1 MYWRRK
7 MFDFLGLK
15 KKADKT
21 KILVVDDGPSIV
33 QTLQDR
39 LEMNEYTVVTANN
52 GKEGLDVALKESPDI
67 ILLDVIM
74 PIMDGHEMLEALR
87 RHPEGKDIAVIML
100 TARNQTNDI
109 ARANVCGIEDY
120 IVKPFDLGKL
130 LEKIESIVENRKV
143 LAK

>member
-15 KKADKT
+15 KKTNKT
-21 KILVVDDGPSIV
+21 KILVVDDEPNIV

-39 LEMNEYTVVTANN
+39 LEMNEYIVVTASN
-52 GKEGLDVALKESPDI
+52 GKEGLNVALKESPDI

-87 RHPEGKDIAVIML
+87 RHPEGKDIAVIVL
-100 TARNQTNDI
+100 TARNQINDI
-109 ARANVCGIEDY
+109 ARANVCGIDDY
-120 IVKPFDLGKL
+120 IVKPFDLSKL
-130 LEKIESIVENRKV
+130 PEKIEGVLRRKN
-143 LAK
+143 

>member
-1 MYWRRK
+1 

-15 KKADKT
+15 KKTNKT
-21 KILVVDDGPSIV
+21 KILVVDDEPNIV

-39 LEMNEYTVVTANN
+39 LEMNEYIVVTASN
-52 GKEGLDVALKESPDI
+52 GKEGLNVALKESPDI

-87 RHPEGKDIAVIML
+87 RHPDGKDIAVIML

-120 IVKPFDLGKL
+120 IVKPFDLSKL

-143 LAK
+143 LAR

>member
-1 MYWRRK
+1 

-15 KKADKT
+15 KKTDKT
-21 KILVVDDGPSIV
+21 KILVVDDEPNIV

-39 LEMNEYTVVTANN
+39 LEMNEYIVVTASN
-52 GKEGLDVALKESPDI
+52 GKEGLNVALKESPDI

-74 PIMDGHEMLEALR
+74 PIIDGHEMLEALR
-87 RHPEGKDIAVIML
+87 RHPDGKDIAVIML
-100 TARNQTNDI
+100 TARNHTNDI

-120 IVKPFDLGKL
+120 IVKPFDLSKL

-143 LAK
+143 LAR